1 VEEPKARLD
10 VTADNWGREPLLK
23 VSQGHYGL
31 GLHRARAIIEAQGG
45 KMYAHYDPNAS
56 ALITTLALPLSS
68 DSSKDA

>member
-1 VEEPKARLD
+1 MEEPKARLD
-10 VTADNWGREPLLK
+10 ATADNWGREPLRK

-31 GLHRARAIIEAQGG
+31 GLHRVRAIIEAQGG